1 MITLTRRASRRHL
14 LFLLLMLLLGFALR
28 AHDLGG
34 QSMWSDEG
42 LSLYRARLPLQ
53 SVLAGTITGDGVVTQ
68 DTNPPFYFLLLNLWR
83 TAAGEDV
90 VTLRYLGAVLSL
102 LAAPLLYATG
112 RLLYSARAGLWAA
125 LFLAVSPFH
134 VWQAQVLRNYGLLIT
149 LNLLS
154 VYALLRFMAG
164 GQRARGWLA
173 LWLLVSL
180 LGIYTHYFGFFIFA
194 FGLLLLLGY
203 VIERYRHSLSRLRRQ
218 WWLWAVPLAG
228 LLLLAPALLRALER
242 FRAGR
247 QVDFYF
253 VPASEVLWKATGAY
267 SVGMTP
273 GNVHP
278 GWWAAPGL
286 LLVALGLWRGARKAP
301 RATLIALLYLLV
313 PLGLLLALSTI
324 NPLFNGTRHLLIGLP
339 PFLLLAAPAVARR
352 RDRRRDVVQRL
363 GLTVAVVFLAVQ
375 AAWLYRQFNEP
386 AFVRDDVRGA
396 AQFLSDVTRPGDVVL
411 LHDTL
416 IRFTFDYYYD
426 GQAPVIAV
434 PRYGTL
440 DVDEA
445 MVRLRRMGDEYQ
457 RLWFV
462 TQPTPRTGFPR
473 TELIDWAWGNWYRF
487 SNVDF
492 PWMWLPVQVQGYTAH
507 PTLSR
512 MPAGVRPLVAG
523 FSGNLQLHGVQIPA
537 VLQAG
542 APLDLTFYFSR
553 LSPGAGDSHRISLR
567 FLDESGHLWQQI
579 DRPLWSEYPV
589 AEWPRDTL
597 VRNNHVMEL
606 PGGLPPGAY
615 QVWMRVV
622 DGETGQPLTVDDGGV
637 DLRLGDVAV
646 RAASCQS
653 GRDERSDYL
662 RQVAYFGRDL
672 ILQGHTPLAEGY
684 RPGHLLEVDLLWCVR
699 RTPRADY
706 ALRLRLVDGSGEVV
720 GESLGAL
727 GRADYPP
734 SRWQAGQQLMS
745 RANIVVPA
753 TAGGGDYELRL
764 SLVTPDRGR
773 PLPVNARLSGQA
785 LTVAAVPVIG
795 WPLETEMP
803 PVNRPLRADLGT
815 PPIIEFHGYDLA
827 ENQLAPGAEISFTSY
842 WQALSDEI
850 RDNHFIFVHV
860 SREGEPPVA
869 QSDGAPVGGF
879 RPTASWRAG
888 EVIVDER
895 MLAVPVNTPPGT
907 YRLSIG
913 LANPDTGQRVPVFI
927 NGQRQPDDVIFLQ
940 EVTIEP

>member
-1 MITLTRRASRRHL
+1 MTALTRRGPTRHL
-14 LFLLLMLLLGFALR
+14 LFLLLILLLGFALR
-28 AHDLGG
+28 AHDLGA

-53 SVLAGTITGDGVVTQ
+53 SVLAGTITVDGVVTQ

-90 VTLRYLGAVLSL
+90 LALRFLGAALSL
-102 LAAPLLYATG
+102 LAVPLLYATG
-112 RLLYSARAGLWAA
+112 RLLYSPRAGRWAA

-149 LNLLS
+149 INLLS
-154 VYALLRFMAG
+154 VYAILRFMAG
-164 GQRARGWLA
+164 SSRQRGWLA
-173 LWLLVSL
+173 LWILASL

-203 VIERYRHSLSRLRRQ
+203 LIERYRASLSRLRRQ

-228 LLLLAPALLRALER
+228 LLLLAPALWRAFER

-301 RATLIALLYLLV
+301 RSTLIALLYLFV

-339 PFLLLAAPAVARR
+339 PFLLLAAPALLGKRGR
-352 RDRRRDVVQRL
+352 GRDFVRRL
-363 GLTVAVVFLAVQ
+363 GLTLAVVFLAVQ

-386 AFVRDDVRGA
+386 VFVRDDVRGA
-396 AQFLSDVTRPGDVVL
+396 AHFLSDVTRPGDVVL

-416 IRFTFDYYYD
+416 IDFTFDYYYQ

-445 MVRLRRMGDEYQ
+445 VSRLRRMGDEY
-457 RLWFV
+457 RRVWFV
-462 TQPTPRTGFPR
+462 TRPTPRTGFPR
-473 TELIDWAWGNWYRF
+473 TELIDWARRNWYRF

-492 PWMWLPVQVQGYTAH
+492 PWLWLPVQVQGYMAE
-507 PTLSR
+507 PTLGA
-512 MPAGVRPLVAG
+512 MPADVRPLVAS
-523 FSGNLQLHGVQIPA
+523 FSDNLQLHGVQLPDVI
-537 VLQAG
+537 QAG

-553 LSPGAGDSHRISLR
+553 LSPGGGSHGISLR
-567 FLDESGHLWQQI
+567 FVDQDGKLWQQI
-579 DRPLWSEYPV
+579 DRPLWPEYPV
-589 AEWPRDTL
+589 EEWPLETTI
-597 VRNNHVMEL
+597 RNNHVMDL
-606 PGGLPPGAY
+606 PGGLPPGTY
-615 QVWMRVV
+615 QLWMRLI
-622 DGETGQPLTVDDGGV
+622 DGETGQPLAVDSGGV

-646 RAASCQS
+646 QAASCPS
-653 GRDERSDYL
+653 SRSERSDYL
-662 RQVAYFGRDL
+662 PQVAYFGREL
-672 ILQGHTPLAEGY
+672 MLQGRTPLAEGY
-684 RPGHLLEVDLLWCVR
+684 RPGHLLEVDLYWCVR

-706 ALRLRLVDGSGEVV
+706 ALRLQLVDEDGDIA

-734 SRWQAGQQLMS
+734 SRWIAGQQLMS
-745 RANIVVPA
+745 RASIVVPA
-753 TAGGGDYELRL
+753 TAGSGEYQLRL

-773 PLPVNARLSGQA
+773 PLPVNARLNGRT
-785 LTVAAVPVIG
+785 LTVATVQVVG

-803 PVNRPLRADLGT
+803 PVKRPLRADLGA
-815 PPIIEFHGYDLA
+815 PPVIEFHGYDLP
-827 ENQLAPGAEISFTSY
+827 EGELAPGREIGFTSY
-842 WQALSDEI
+842 WRALSDEI
-850 RDNHFIFVHV
+850 SHNYFIFVHV
-860 SREGEPPVA
+860 SREGEGPVA

-895 MLAVPVNTPPGT
+895 LLAVPVNTDPGT

-913 LANPDTGQRVPVFI
+913 LANPDTGERVPVFI
-927 NGQRQPDDVIFLQ
+927 DGERQPDDVIFLQ
-940 EVTIEP
+940 EVTVVP